1 VDEEVTTTANQ
12 LPLEEY
18 GILRWGNR
26 IRLQNLSSL
35 FSIKEDV
42 ITCLIKQSHSAKCK
56 FHIKDQ
62 RDILMDTGSFFNYTK
77 HGHQIH
83 INKPNNVSA
92 KSARDGDLRNFLTVR
107 NATFSTDY
115 HQRNSGINSDKQ
127 SSIFV

>member
-42 ITCLIKQSHSAKCK
+42 ITCLIKQSHSAQCK

-62 RDILMDTGSFFNYTK
+62 RDILMDTGRFLIIQSMAIRYISKN
-77 HGHQIH
+77 QIMFLR
-83 INKPNNVSA
+83 
-92 KSARDGDLRNFLTVR
+92 KSDRDGDLRNFLTVH

-115 HQRNSGINSDKQ
+115 HQRNSGINSDRH